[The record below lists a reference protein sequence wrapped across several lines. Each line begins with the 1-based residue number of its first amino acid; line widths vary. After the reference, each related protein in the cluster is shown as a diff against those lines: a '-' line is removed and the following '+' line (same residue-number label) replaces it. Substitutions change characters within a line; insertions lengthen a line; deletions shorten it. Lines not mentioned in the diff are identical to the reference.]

1 METNQQTTVCIREY
15 RIIKKR
21 FQKTVGIYY
30 KEKRQRG
37 EIIAPNLHQCYKF
50 AFFNQKTK

>member
-1 METNQQTTVCIREY
+1 METNRQTTVCIREY

-21 FQKTVGIYY
+21 FQKTVGKYY

-50 AFFNQKTK
+50 AFLNQKTK